1 MGLLKGSLTF
11 SRYRVKGEL
20 PAEFRP
26 FFDRQIKKYAFRD
39 LTASAEEQAFGW
51 TCLENPLD
59 TAFEGGRYCAGDFFY
74 FSLRLDRKSVPPAL
88 LRLKCLE
95 EERKSLKDSGRT
107 RLFREQAREIKERVF
122 LHLLTKAHPVPS
134 FYDVCW
140 SVPGGW
146 LLVGSH
152 ADRVFEIF
160 EDLFKITF
168 NARLTACLPWD
179 PEHLDRKT
187 AAALT
192 VLGGGSFL
200 EPARGSAEKTDPA
213 LLAREFMTW
222 LWFKSEERDG
232 TVSLPGQVDVRL
244 TFEKRVVLESGEG
257 EYSET
262 VSCQGLHAD
271 LREGKAAIR
280 EGKKVREARLRLE
293 RDSDRW
299 EFTLKADRFQFQSMK
314 LPQTG
319 GLDEEG
325 VENEGGILE
334 RIGLVETGLRTMDD
348 LFAFFLK
355 RRLSSQWAAEEIQRV
370 KAWLKG

>member
-192 VLGGGSFL
+192 VLDGGSFL

-355 RRLSSQWAAEEIQRV
+355 RRLSSQWAAEEIPRV